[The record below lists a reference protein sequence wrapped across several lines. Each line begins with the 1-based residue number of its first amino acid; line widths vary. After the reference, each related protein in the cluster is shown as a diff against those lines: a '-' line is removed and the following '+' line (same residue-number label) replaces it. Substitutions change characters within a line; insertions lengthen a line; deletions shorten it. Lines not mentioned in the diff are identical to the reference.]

1 MVYSV
6 SSDAAGNLS
15 TIADRLFIIDTT
27 IHDVTAPVLAQ
38 VTAIPSPT
46 NDTTPSY
53 TFSSSEAGT
62 TTYG

>member
-1 MVYSV
+1 
-6 SSDAAGNLS
+6 
-15 TIADRLFIIDTT
+15 LFIIDTT